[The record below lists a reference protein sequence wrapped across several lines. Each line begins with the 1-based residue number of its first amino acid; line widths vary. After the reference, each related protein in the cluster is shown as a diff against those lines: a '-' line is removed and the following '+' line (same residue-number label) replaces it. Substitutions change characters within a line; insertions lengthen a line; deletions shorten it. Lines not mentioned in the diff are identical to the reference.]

1 MIGSMVPMVLVGE
14 AEHTEAACAALHT
27 VVVEEVVAVAV
38 AVAVAVDE
46 PAVVEEVG
54 PVAAAC
60 CDAAPVPVETG
71 CPLHG
76 SSHSTP
82 VLLP

>member
-1 MIGSMVPMVLVGE
+1 MVLVGG
-14 AEHTEAACAALHT
+14 AEHTEAACAALYT
-27 VVVEEVVAVAV
+27 VVVEEAVAV
-38 AVAVAVDE
+38 AVAIDE

-54 PVAAAC
+54 PVAVAC